1 MGLFCGSMLI
11 ICTVT
16 LNLRKL
22 YNYKFVKV
30 CVLTGLTVMVFTD
43 LYGQH
48 SFIATQVLSKWI
60 YQ

>member
-1 MGLFCGSMLI
+1 MGLFSGSMLI

-48 SFIATQVLSKWI
+48 
-60 YQ
+60 

>member
-1 MGLFCGSMLI
+1 MGLFSGSMLI

-30 CVLTGLTVMVFTD
+30 CVFVDKYKV
-43 LYGQH
+43 
-48 SFIATQVLSKWI
+48 SKRPCNL
-60 YQ
+60 